1 MGSMKPGNQKFRSCT
16 TLKPHNVNT
25 ANTGTQEPK
34 TETHEPYPQVQFIPW
49 AFDMGK
55 EAGLKEDR
63 TRRGLMYFG
72 LGCAAAAVDALKTK
86 NWLNGFA
93 IGLRARQTAVGH
105 PTFLQA

>member
-16 TLKPHNVNT
+16 TLKQHNMNA

-34 TETHEPYPQVQFIPW
+34 TKTQEPHPQVQFIPW
-49 AFDMGK
+49 AFARGK

-72 LGCAAAAVDALKTK
+72 LGCAAAAVDALNTK

-93 IGLRARQTAVGH
+93 IGLRARPTAVGH